1 LNAVLQYTCLNV
13 ESQLCT
19 TEVKTFGL
27 GDNVF
32 SRYPVYVCIVT
43 RVICTFSMTA
53 LQQYVIQI
61 IFAQRQHGK
70 NQDYRLE
77 LFSLILKHGLSELL
91 KIETGGRQD
100 S

>member
-1 LNAVLQYTCLNV
+1 
-13 ESQLCT
+13 
-19 TEVKTFGL
+19 
-27 GDNVF
+27 
-32 SRYPVYVCIVT
+32 
-43 RVICTFSMTA
+43 MTA
-53 LQQYVIQI
+53 LQQYVIQTV
-61 IFAQRQHGK
+61 FAQRQHGK